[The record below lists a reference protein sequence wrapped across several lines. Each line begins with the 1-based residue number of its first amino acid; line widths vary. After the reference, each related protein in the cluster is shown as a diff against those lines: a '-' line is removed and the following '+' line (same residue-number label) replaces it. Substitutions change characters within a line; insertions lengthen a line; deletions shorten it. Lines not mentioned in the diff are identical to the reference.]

1 MGIGSSPVASE
12 GSRGG
17 GAPLGSLYRRAG
29 SGSAAAY
36 ISPHYTGDRSL
47 VLYLQVAD
55 MLEDEAPASSKTT
68 PGHPNTG
75 RFGFRGQFAVVWSSW
90 RQNVHLVID
99 QALPVK
105 ASL

>member
-47 VLYLQVAD
+47 VLYLPFVD
-55 MLEDEAPASSKTT
+55 ILGDEAPASGKAT
-68 PGHPNTG
+68 PPGMGTIQIPAGSDFVGNLLWCGHPGG
-75 RFGFRGQFAVVWSSW
+75 RMYT
-90 RQNVHLVID
+90 L
-99 QALPVK
+99 
-105 ASL
+105 